1 MLVLLQEWH
10 HRQTWRII
18 HELYANSA
26 STPII
31 EGQTTELY
39 RIEQGVAQGCP
50 MSPTLFNVFIDD
62 LLDDLQTQ
70 CHDDGIPISSALD
83 RLVGMAYADDLKTV
97 SGTRGPS
104 EHHHEVKRHS
114 ELWRWTANVTKS
126 HTQVS
131 NPVVPAAH
139 NRSMWAWLEGLC
151 GLLCRH
157 KLQVLGVGTLKHV
170 LTS

>member
-1 MLVLLQEWH
+1 MACARTVLPRHAKGIRQGLACWLVLEATQEWH
-10 HRQTWRII
+10 HRQTVRII

-39 RIEQGVAQGCP
+39 RIEQGVAQGP

-97 SGTRGPS
+97 SGTRAFRTS
-104 EHHHEVKRHS
+104 
-114 ELWRWTANVTKS
+114 
-126 HTQVS
+126 
-131 NPVVPAAH
+131 
-139 NRSMWAWLEGLC
+139 SM
-151 GLLCRH
+151 
-157 KLQVLGVGTLKHV
+157 
-170 LTS
+170 

>member
-1 MLVLLQEWH
+1 LFWKLHKNGGITGKL
-10 HRQTWRII
+10 WRI

-97 SGTRGPS
+97 SGTHAGLQNINV
-104 EHHHEVKRHS
+104 VKRHS
-114 ELWRWTANVTKS
+114 ELWRWTANVTRVI
-126 HTQVS
+126 HRCQTL
-131 NPVVPAAH
+131 VVLH
-139 NRSMWAWLEGLC
+139 R
-151 GLLCRH
+151 
-157 KLQVLGVGTLKHV
+157 V
-170 LTS
+170 LTMSL